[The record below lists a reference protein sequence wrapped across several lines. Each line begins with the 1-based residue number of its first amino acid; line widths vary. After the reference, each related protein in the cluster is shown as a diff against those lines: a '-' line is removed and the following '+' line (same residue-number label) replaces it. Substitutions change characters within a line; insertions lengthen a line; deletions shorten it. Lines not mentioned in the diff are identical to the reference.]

1 MRTVRI
7 VPTALTLGNLVCGFC
22 AISIVVSGAAGYT
35 SPTLARVPHLGKWL
49 LEVQDRQQL
58 NSLILAGLFV
68 YGAMIFDFLDGRVA
82 RLVGLESRFGA
93 ELDSLADLV
102 TFGVAPAV
110 IAMGFLALE
119 NVPRRFAWP
128 MLAVYVACAGL
139 RLARYNVSKEVT
151 TTQHFRG
158 LPTPAAAGAAV
169 SWVLLW
175 ADLRTAHN
183 EFVGFV
189 ILALPVVMA
198 LLGML
203 MVSRVPYLHVGE
215 RLAAQ
220 RRPMREMAFAL
231 IVIAALVFFYQYA
244 FVVGFNLYVVL
255 GIASWF
261 VRRFRGGRARGKAA
275 TP

>member
-22 AISIVVSGAAGYT
+22 AISIVVSGAAGYA
-35 SPTLARVPHLGKWL
+35 SPTLARVPRLGEWL

-58 NSLILAGLFV
+58 NSLILAGFFI
-68 YGAMIFDFLDGRVA
+68 YAAMIFDFLDGRVA
-82 RLVGLESRFGA
+82 RMAGLESRFGA

-102 TFGVAPAV
+102 SFGVAPAV

-158 LPTPAAAGAAV
+158 LPAPAAAGAAV
-169 SWVLLW
+169 GWVLLW
-175 ADLRTAHN
+175 ANLRAAHN

-203 MVSRVPYLHVGE
+203 MVSRVAYLHVGE

-220 RRPMREMAFAL
+220 RRPMREMALAL
-231 IVIAALVFFYQYA
+231 IVIAALIFFYQYA
-244 FVVGFNLYVVL
+244 FVVAFNVYVVA
-255 GIASWF
+255 GIESWM
-261 VRRFRGGRARGKAA
+261 VSRLRAMRARRRHPA
-275 TP
+275 